1 MNTTALSR
9 RACIASQLGIVLV
22 FLAAWQFVPQIP
34 GLSQQLVLF
43 DPFFISSPARV
54 ARKLYDLLTGSGGIA
69 SIWPFVFATLKA
81 ALVGTAIAIVTG
93 ALAGLLLSN
102 DERLNQV
109 LRPFIIA
116 INAIP
121 RIALIPIVV
130 IMFGLTA
137 TTSIV
142 TAVLVVFFLVFFNA
156 YAGGRT
162 VPKQV
167 LENSRILGARPVQVM
182 LSVRLPYVLAWTFA
196 ALPNAVSF
204 GLISVVTAEI
214 LTGYVG
220 LGRLLIDAVNSASS
234 DLTFAVVFV
243 LGVVGL
249 VLVLA
254 CELFK
259 KRLLHWWG
267 GGLGDSTL

>member
-1 MNTTALSR
+1 MTSRSLSR
-9 RACIASQLGIVLV
+9 GACLAYQAGIVV
-22 FLAAWQFVPQIP
+22 TFLLAWQFLPQIP
-34 GLSQQLVLF
+34 GIGKTFPLL
-43 DPFFISSPARV
+43 DPFFISSPTRV
-54 ARKLYDLLTGSGGIA
+54 ASKLYDLMTGNRGIA
-69 SIWPFVFATLKA
+69 SIWPFVFTTLKA
-81 ALVGTAIAIVTG
+81 ALAGTAIAIVTG

-102 DERLNQV
+102 DERLNQI
-109 LRPFIIA
+109 LRPFIVT

-167 LENSRILGARPVQVM
+167 LENSRILGARPMQIM

-249 VLVLA
+249 TLVLA

-259 KRLLHWWG
+259 RRLLHWWG
-267 GGLGDSTL
+267 GGLGESAF

>member
-1 MNTTALSR
+1 MRTPALSR
-9 RACIASQLGIVLV
+9 KASFAWQATIVLV
-22 FLAAWQFVPQIP
+22 FLAAWQFLPEIP
-34 GLSQQLVLF
+34 GLSKEFALL
-43 DPFFISSPARV
+43 DPFFISSPTRV
-54 ARKLYDLLTGSGGIA
+54 AKKLHDLMLGTGGIT
-69 SIWPFVFATLKA
+69 SIWPFVATTLEA
-81 ALVGTAIAIVTG
+81 ALIGTAIAIIAG

-109 LRPFIIA
+109 LRPFVVA
-116 INAIP
+116 VNAIP

-142 TAVLVVFFLVFFNA
+142 TAVLVVFFVVFFNA

-162 VPKQV
+162 VPTQV
-167 LENSRILGARPVQVM
+167 LENSRVLGATPAQIM

-214 LTGYVG
+214 LTGHAG
-220 LGRLLIDAVNSASS
+220 LGRLLIDAVNSASA
-234 DLTFAVVFV
+234 DLTFAVVIV

-249 VLVLA
+249 AMVLA

-259 KRLLHWWG
+259 SRLLHWWG
-267 GGLGDSTL
+267 GGLGDSTF